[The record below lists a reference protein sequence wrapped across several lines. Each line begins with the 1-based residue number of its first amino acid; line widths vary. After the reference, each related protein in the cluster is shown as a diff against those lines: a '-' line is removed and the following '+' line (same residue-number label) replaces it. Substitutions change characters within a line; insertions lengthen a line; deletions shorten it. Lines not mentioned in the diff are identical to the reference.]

1 MGIINPINP
10 AINAIIIYILIIV
23 IIFIIKP
30 DFLYDHQSHKFREIY
45 FDYEKSVSSLVIFGI
60 FLSIILFGFF
70 SYINANIN
78 INKNNLSTS
87 YRFRS

>member
-10 AINAIIIYILIIV
+10 AMNAIIIYILIIV

-30 DFLYDHQSHKFREIY
+30 DFLYDHQCHKFREIY
-45 FDYEKSVSSLVIFGI
+45 FDYEKSVSLLVIFGV
-60 FLSIILFGFF
+60 FLSIILFSFF
-70 SYINANIN
+70 SYINAN